1 MKNTT
6 TIISDKVD
14 DTWRERYHRRTIFST
29 SLPATNSLFKLHVN
43 IYNGAHDWDVYVWR
57 NGYGWALIVDGI
69 KDVPGIEDI
78 HYSDLSSSK
87 DALESNWNAIIEFCE
102 NIAKYI

>member
-14 DTWRERYHRRTIFST
+14 DTWRERYHRRTIFSI
-29 SLPATNSLFKLHVN
+29 SSATNSLFKLHVN
-43 IYNGAHDWDVYVWR
+43 IYNGAHNWDVYVWR
-57 NGYGWALIVDGI
+57 NSCGWALVADGI
-69 KDVPGIEDI
+69 KDIPDMKDVFYNE
-78 HYSDLSSSK
+78 LSSSK
-87 DALESNWNAIIEFCE
+87 DALESNWNVIIEFCE